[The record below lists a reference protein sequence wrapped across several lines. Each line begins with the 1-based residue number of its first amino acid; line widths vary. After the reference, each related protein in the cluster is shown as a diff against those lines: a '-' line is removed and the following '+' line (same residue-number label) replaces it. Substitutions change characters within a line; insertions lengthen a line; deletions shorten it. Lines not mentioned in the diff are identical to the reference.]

1 MSNHAIF
8 QKLDAPFDRF
18 REAHFW
24 IHTMEEYYHE
34 ADPFRWHLNAFLKA
48 LKEVPQL
55 LEISLQ
61 NEPGFTAWFRDHKV
75 RLRQDPLIAALSKGR
90 DLIVHRGM
98 LVPNSPGFL
107 GVTEG
112 RGLKMGFS
120 LPLHALEDSDAAME
134 RYLRLAKTD
143 KDFLG
148 ILRDDEDSLPC
159 VQREWRLEGIDGAD
173 DGADIVDIC
182 ARAWLR
188 LGETIVDILKWS
200 GADVPALSLDCRHGS
215 ENVRLKLY
223 DRDDLRKRMA
233 DIGTEP
239 PGGHD

>member
-1 MSNHAIF
+1 MSDHAIF

-55 LEISLQ
+55 LEIILQ
-61 NEPGFTAWFRDHKV
+61 NEPGFSAWFQDHRA
-75 RLRQDPLIAALSKGR
+75 RLREDPLIASLSKGR

-98 LVPNSPGFL
+98 LLPNSRAFL
-107 GVTEG
+107 GITEG

-120 LPLHALEDSDAAME
+120 LPLEALEDSDTAME
-134 RYLRLAKTD
+134 RYLRAAMVD
-143 KDFLG
+143 GDFLG
-148 ILRDDEDSLPC
+148 ILREDEESSPC
-159 VQREWRLEGIDGAD
+159 VQRVWRLDGIDGVD
-173 DGADIVDIC
+173 DDDDIVAVC

-188 LGETIVDILKWS
+188 LGETIAHILEWS
-200 GADVPALSLDCRHGS
+200 GADVPPLSLDCRHGS
-215 ENVRLKLY
+215 EKVQIRLY
-223 DRDDLRKRMA
+223 DREDLRKRIEAM
-233 DIGTEP
+233 EVP
-239 PGGHD
+239 PTSDD